1 MNNHDPHLV
10 PLEEIEGAAIFDDA
24 ALPEEPPGFF
34 DPAGPPASSAPRKFT
49 LESFEAI
56 VFESREEWL
65 VKRLIPRQGVG
76 AFYGASQSFKSFV
89 VSDLALHIAL
99 GWEWAARRVTQA
111 PAIYIAAEGAAG
123 LRKRKIGFERSHSN
137 LPACVPFYLISAAP
151 NLGTEQGDLAP
162 LTAAIEAAGVSPAL
176 IVVDTLAQ
184 SLGAGDENGAGMI
197 QFVANATALANKFR
211 AFVLIIHHVGLGDD
225 KRMRGHSSL
234 IGGVD
239 AQILCERKDGALS
252 TSLTLQKLKDE
263 ASSIKLTAHLARV
276 VIGQDED
283 GDDISTL
290 IVDNIQDGAEG
301 QTGKPSKAIA
311 AKQRLLMDMI
321 AEAIAEAGEPFRP
334 FGTDGP
340 HVSAV
345 GDDPIRRRYYAR
357 IAETAAPDEDKGK
370 LAERQRKAFNR
381 SIAAALDSKTILAC
395 ERDGKRLIWLP

>member
-1 MNNHDPHLV
+1 MMHHPDIGTIRASYRPDN
-10 PLEEIEGAAIFDDA
+10 AAPM
-24 ALPEEPPGFF
+24 PEEPPGFF
-34 DPAGPPASSAPRKFT
+34 DPVGAPASLAPRKFT
-49 LESFEAI
+49 LEPFETI
-56 VFESREEWL
+56 CFESREEWL

-99 GWEWAARRVTQA
+99 GWEWAGRRVTQA
-111 PAIYIAAEGAAG
+111 PAVYIAAEGAAG
-123 LRKRKIGFERSHSN
+123 LRKRKIGFERSRSN

-162 LTAAIEAAGVSPAL
+162 LTAAIEAAGVTPGL

-211 AFVLIIHHVGLGDD
+211 AFVLIVHHVGLGDD

-239 AQILCERKDGALS
+239 AQILCERKEGALS

-263 ASSIKLTAHLARV
+263 ESRIKLTAHLARI

-290 IVDNIQDGAEG
+290 IVERIEDVAEG
-301 QTGKPSKAIA
+301 ESGKPSKAIA
-311 AKQRLLMDMI
+311 PKQRLLMDMI

-334 FGTDGP
+334 FGKDGP
-340 HVSAV
+340 LVTAV

-381 SIAAALDSKTILAC
+381 SIAAALDAKTLFAC
-395 ERDGKRLIWLP
+395 EREGKRLIWLP

>member
-1 MNNHDPHLV
+1 MSDDIAPLR
-10 PLEEIEGAAIFDDA
+10 PLEDFEEASIYDDA
-24 ALPEEPPGFF
+24 PLPEEPLGFF
-34 DPAGPPASSAPRKFT
+34 DPVGAPASSAPRKFA
-49 LESFEAI
+49 LEPFEAI

-111 PAIYIAAEGAAG
+111 PAVYIAAEGAAG
-123 LRKRKIGFERSHSN
+123 LRKRKIGFERSHSY

-151 NLGTEQGDLAP
+151 NLGTDQGDLAP
-162 LTAAIEAAGVSPAL
+162 LVAAIEGAGVTPGL
-176 IVVDTLAQ
+176 IVIDTLAQ

-211 AFVLIIHHVGLGDD
+211 AFVLIVHHVGLGDD
-225 KRMRGHSSL
+225 RRMRGHSSL

-239 AQILCERKDGALS
+239 AQILCERKEGALS

-263 ASSIKLTAHLARV
+263 ASSVKLTAHLGRV

-290 IVDNIQDGAEG
+290 IVERIEDGAEG
-301 QTGKPSKAIA
+301 EAGKKPKTIPRA
-311 AKQRLLMDMI
+311 QRLLMDMV
-321 AEAIAEAGEPFRP
+321 ALALDEAGETFRP
-334 FGTDGP
+334 FADGP
-340 HVSAV
+340 LVRAVAESAA
-345 GDDPIRRRYYAR
+345 RSRYYAR
-357 IAETAAPDEDKGK
+357 IAEQAEPGEDKRTI
-370 LAERQRKAFNR
+370 LERQGKGFRRA
-381 SIAAALDSKTILAC
+381 IEAALKSTILVAK
-395 ERDGKRLIWLP
+395 ERNGERWLWLP

>member
-1 MNNHDPHLV
+1 MKQHP
-10 PLEEIEGAAIFDDA
+10 AAIFDDA
-24 ALPEEPPGFF
+24 PLPEEPPGFF
-34 DPAGPPASSAPRKFT
+34 DPAGAPASSTPRKFT
-49 LESFEAI
+49 LEPFEAI
-56 VFESREEWL
+56 CFDSREEWL

-76 AFYGASQSFKSFV
+76 AFYGASQSFKSFI

-162 LTAAIEAAGVSPAL
+162 LAAAIEGADVTPGL
-176 IVVDTLAQ
+176 IVIDTLAQ

-211 AFVLIIHHVGLGDD
+211 AFVLIVHHVGLADD

-263 ASSIKLTAHLARV
+263 ASSVKLTANLGRV
-276 VIGQDED
+276 VIGRDED

-290 IVDNIQDGAEG
+290 IVDNIEDGAEG
-301 QTGKPSKAIA
+301 QTGKPSKAIPP
-311 AKQRLLMDMI
+311 KQRLLMDMI

-340 HVSAV
+340 LVSAV

-370 LAERQRKAFNR
+370 LAERQRKSFNR
-381 SIAAALDSKTILAC
+381 SIAAALDSKTLLAC